1 MKSIGDIPY
10 KLNINDKYELSKKND
25 IKEDNF
31 NENRISFKLSLRKK
45 KLKEMVYEN
54 RKNFY
59 LSHQAQDFD
68 FNNINKFHDNSDCNN
83 KDKFLCNDEYILSGK
98 LYDKLNDSYKSKNEL
113 SLRNILNSLGCFIND
128 KKKNHL
134 EFEDIL
140 LKANSSYNIKNNIK
154 NEYFPLGH
162 LLLNIL
168 FQANDKIVYI
178 YCLNFL
184 LYFSSVFDIFCK
196 EISNER
202 NVNNIFQKLI
212 DFYPFICEIKKTEKI
227 YEILNINND
236 IKPEVA
242 EAYKYGSQTL
252 QLLGNIFISS
262 ESYKCFESIKFYEK
276 VFYLLIVF
284 DLEYEHKTNIKYRID
299 YLDTLSWLIFL
310 ILKNVE
316 NIDINYKDTICKIIP
331 LILNNINILN
341 SSEEI
346 DIIEALIDLLEF
358 ISEINNIFCQK
369 IFESN
374 GINIL
379 TNKIDYLFNNH
390 HINDE
395 DKSKDDILDNI
406 LNIIINIFLLDSCYL
421 KYFDYSQFI
430 KTFENLFNYFK
441 VNHSEENIIIEK
453 QLIHLLSVLACFDDI
468 QQIINGILLNQN
480 IISNLFKVYY
490 EKDESMTLL
499 FIDNIMIK
507 QKREVRNFILDMGA
521 FDILK
526 NNILNYNEKNIKMVK
541 SSINILF
548 KIIKVEKG
556 INDKSFLEKIYNT
569 SIPDKI
575 KELYSNNIIPNDIMF
590 KFIIDELDNH
600 GENI

>member
-1 MKSIGDIPY
+1 MKNIGDIPY

-59 LSHQAQDFD
+59 LSHQVQDFD
-68 FNNINKFHDNSDCNN
+68 LNNINKFHDNSDCNN
-83 KDKFLCNDEYILSGK
+83 TDKFLCKDEYILSGK

-113 SLRNILNSLGCFIND
+113 SLRNMLNGLGCFIND
-128 KKKNHL
+128 KRKNHL
-134 EFEDIL
+134 EFKDIL
-140 LKANSSYNIKNNIK
+140 LKANSSYNIRNNIK

-212 DFYPFICEIKKTEKI
+212 DFYPFITENKKTEKI

-236 IKPEVA
+236 MKPEVA

-262 ESYKCFESIKFYEK
+262 KSYKCFESINFYEK

-284 DLEYEHKTNIKYRID
+284 DLEYEHKSNIKYRID
-299 YLDTLSWLIFL
+299 YLDTLLWLIFL

-316 NIDINYKDTICKIIP
+316 NIDINYKDLICKIIP
-331 LILNNINILN
+331 LILNNINILS
-341 SSEEI
+341 SSEEFY
-346 DIIEALIDLLEF
+346 IIEALIDLVEY

-379 TNKIDYLFNNH
+379 TNKIEYLFKNH

-441 VNHSEENIIIEK
+441 VNHSQENMIEK
-453 QLIHLLSVLACFDDI
+453 QLVHLLSVLACFDDI
-468 QQIINGILLNQN
+468 QQIINGILLNKN

-526 NNILNYNEKNIKMVK
+526 NHIFNYNEKNIKMVK

-548 KIIKVEKG
+548 KIIKAEKG
-556 INDKSFLEKIYNT
+556 INDKSFLEKINNT

-575 KELYSNNIIPNDIMF
+575 KELYSNNIIPNDIIS
-590 KFIIDELDNH
+590 KFIIEELDNQDK
-600 GENI
+600 NI